1 MVAMRPLVLIASLSS
16 AVAQQ
21 LTFLDPIKV
30 GHSRWVDLGN
40 GHPVEVR
47 TMAMRPPLF
56 YVSGFMSSAE
66 ADDLISEAKAGE
78 RLSSIAQE
86 SVPLGSQTFRAFDR
100 DRNGELN
107 ERELARLMNRVLL
120 IANHDHE
127 LFMSHHGL
135 VHPGI
140 DEYVFQSIDFAK
152 YRDWIAKTYPHK
164 MQRYSDQ
171 VWMKYDRNDTAR
183 LVRRAAQITGLP
195 EPVVSGEPGGM
206 QVLHYGKRGH
216 YSCHWDT
223 PPDHC
228 PYGPV
233 MRFGTMALFLHEPQA
248 GGQIAFPAADKP
260 GSENYNISQ
269 WASVKQQCQATERCT
284 TMGGVVIA
292 PKKGD
297 AVFWY
302 NVQTN
307 QWRDDGKGHFM
318 HEGKDTFLFNSLHC
332 AAEVQAGEKW
342 IANMWFRPPNSFPS
356 TGSTIAAP
364 STIHV

>member
-1 MVAMRPLVLIASLSS
+1 MRPLVLIASLSS

-47 TMAMRPPLF
+47 TMGMRPPLF

-107 ERELARLMNRVLL
+107 ERELALLMNRVLL

-127 LFMSHHGL
+127 LFMSYHGL

-152 YRDWIAKTYPHK
+152 YR
-164 MQRYSDQ
+164 
-171 VWMKYDRNDTAR
+171 
-183 LVRRAAQITGLP
+183 
-195 EPVVSGEPGGM
+195 
-206 QVLHYGKRGH
+206 
-216 YSCHWDT
+216 
-223 PPDHC
+223 
-228 PYGPV
+228 
-233 MRFGTMALFLHEPQA
+233 
-248 GGQIAFPAADKP
+248 
-260 GSENYNISQ
+260 
-269 WASVKQQCQATERCT
+269 
-284 TMGGVVIA
+284 
-292 PKKGD
+292 
-297 AVFWY
+297 
-302 NVQTN
+302 
-307 QWRDDGKGHFM
+307 
-318 HEGKDTFLFNSLHC
+318 
-332 AAEVQAGEKW
+332 
-342 IANMWFRPPNSFPS
+342 
-356 TGSTIAAP
+356 
-364 STIHV
+364 